1 MEEVPFNNT
10 LQMLVMEV
18 LEPCLIL
25 PITNNLR
32 VIELIQFLEI
42 FIILNSIKIQLWLIL
57 LEELKMTKFIFLETT
72 IMMIEV
78 KKIK

>member
-72 IMMIEV
+72 IMMIE
-78 KKIK
+78 